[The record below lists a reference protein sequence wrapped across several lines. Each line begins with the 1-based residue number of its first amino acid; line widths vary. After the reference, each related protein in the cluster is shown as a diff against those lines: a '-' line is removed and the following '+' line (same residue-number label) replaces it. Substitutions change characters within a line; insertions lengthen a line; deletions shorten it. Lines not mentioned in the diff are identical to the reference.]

1 MNDIRYR
8 VLSDADHARLVRKEP
23 GLDKGYENWC
33 PTCDKT
39 GSYIWYSPT
48 AKAGQSYDCDC
59 EHQVA
64 LFKWYSASGIGV
76 NYQRLDWG
84 DYEGNQDVLRG
95 IGKYIDNAQG
105 FLRQG
110 MGLYLSG
117 DVGVGKT
124 MLLNLVLKDLVK
136 VGYSCFATTFA
147 QMIEMYT
154 AGWTDKDEKAWF
166 QRKFLNSQFL
176 LLDDVGK
183 ERDTK
188 IALNE
193 TTFDAVLRQ
202 RVTDGRPTFISTNPN
217 ASDMEERYG
226 KPILS
231 LIREQSLEEVVN
243 GDDYRPKANKRRVD
257 EVLVKGWTRPIC

>member
-1 MNDIRYR
+1 MSDIRYR
-8 VLSDADHARLVRKEP
+8 VLPDADNSRLERKEP
-23 GLDKGYENWC
+23 GFGKGYEKWC
-33 PTCDKT
+33 PTCSKK
-39 GSYIWYSPT
+39 GKYIWR
-48 AKAGQSYDCDC
+48 DVEVECDC

-64 LFKWYSASGIGV
+64 LFKWYSSSGIGA
-76 NYQRLDWG
+76 NYQRLDWD
-84 DYEGNQDVLRG
+84 DYVVDTPSKAALKGGVT
-95 IGKYIDNAQG
+95 KYLDNAQE

-117 DVGVGKT
+117 DIGVGKT

-136 VGYSCFATTFA
+136 AGYSCFATTFA

-154 AGWTDKDEKAWF
+154 AGWTDKEEKQWF

-193 TTFDAVLRQ
+193 TTFDAILRQ
-202 RVTDGRPTFISTNPN
+202 RVTDGRPTFISTNPT
-217 ASDMEERYG
+217 ADAMEERYG
-226 KPILS
+226 KAILS
-231 LIREQSLEEVVN
+231 LVREQSLEELVTGV
-243 GDDYRPKANKRRVD
+243 DYRPKANKRRIE
-257 EVLVKGWTRPIC
+257 EVLLKGWTRPIV

>member
-1 MNDIRYR
+1 MSDIRYR
-8 VLSDADHARLVRKEP
+8 VLPDDDSTRLYRKEP
-23 GLDKGYENWC
+23 GLAQGYEKWC

-39 GSYIWYSPT
+39 GEYVWLSVDRQD
-48 AKAGQSYDCDC
+48 GQAYNCDC

-76 NYQRLDWG
+76 TYQRLDWG
-84 DYEGNQDVLRG
+84 DYEGPQDVLRG
-95 IGKYIDNAQG
+95 IGKYIDNVHD

-136 VGYSCFATTFA
+136 AGYSCFATTFA

-154 AGWTDKDEKAWF
+154 AGWTDKEEKVWF

-193 TTFDAVLRQ
+193 TTFDAILRQ
-202 RVTDGRPTFISTNPN
+202 RVTDGRPTFISTNPD
-217 ASDMEERYG
+217 AAEMEERYG

-231 LIREQSLEEVVN
+231 LIREQSLEEVVT
-243 GDDYRPKANKRRVD
+243 GEDYRPKANKRRVD
-257 EVLVKGWTRPIC
+257 EVLKGWTRPIV